1 MDMQLMGIIMVANT
15 DSIWKLLF
23 TALKHMYHSAW
34 HTLCQLCFAKPE
46 CFLYSFSVLTLFYH
60 LLLAAMLLFS
70 YTESVFH
77 KQFGSGV

>member
-34 HTLCQLCFAKPE
+34 YTLLST
-46 CFLYSFSVLTLFYH
+46 LVLL
-60 LLLAAMLLFS
+60 
-70 YTESVFH
+70 
-77 KQFGSGV
+77 